1 MTIANITN
9 GESGASVRSKLNEA
23 IGVVNAGGTVGAQ
36 GAPGPQGNFGPQG
49 YLGVQG
55 YIGPQGAP
63 GSGGEEGGITAV
75 SGTAPITSSGGT
87 TPAIGITAAST
98 SAAGSMSAS
107 DKQKLD
113 GIASGAQVNVATN
126 LSWTA
131 GSTAG
136 PTVNSSTGTGQAIP
150 SASATASG
158 AVTTA
163 AQTFAG
169 VKTFSNTIS
178 GSIDGNAAT
187 ATSAT
192 TANNLKSNATSGV
205 MQIAG
210 PTAGTTRVAT
220 IPNANFTVARTDAAQ
235 TFTGVNTFSSTIV
248 GTIDNST
255 NAANIAVSADT
266 TNANRHLTF
275 TSGAS
280 GNQSARVSSNKLLFN
295 PSTGDLKPYSLT
307 ATAEVTAFSDARM
320 KRDVQTTGDVL
331 ERLKK
336 VRIVDYRLKDS
347 PEKQRVGVIAQELK
361 EVFPEFVSGSEA
373 DLYSVNYAQMVAVC
387 IKAIQELTK

>member
-1 MTIANITN
+1 
-9 GESGASVRSKLNEA
+9 
-23 IGVVNAGGTVGAQ
+23 
-36 GAPGPQGNFGPQG
+36 
-49 YLGVQG
+49 
-55 YIGPQGAP
+55 
-63 GSGGEEGGITAV
+63 
-75 SGTAPITSSGGT
+75 
-87 TPAIGITAAST
+87 
-98 SAAGSMSAS
+98 MSAS

-126 LSWTA
+126 LTWTA

-169 VKTFSNTIS
+169 VKTFS
-178 GSIDGNAAT
+178 
-187 ATSAT
+187 
-192 TANNLKSNATSGV
+192 
-205 MQIAG
+205 
-210 PTAGTTRVAT
+210 
-220 IPNANFTVARTDAAQ
+220 
-235 TFTGVNTFSSTIV
+235 STIV
-248 GTIDNST
+248 GTIDNAT

-280 GNQSARVSSNKLLFN
+280 GNQAAMVSSDKLLFN

-307 ATAEVTAFSDARM
+307 ATAEVTAYSDARM

-361 EVFPEFVSGSEA
+361 EVFPEFVSGSDA